1 MNNAHTLHSLLN
13 IIMHRMVMVETMV
26 CEDEHFSKTEVS
38 KELKFCYGII
48 ERCRKVLDKAEV
60 ESG

>member
-1 MNNAHTLHSLLN
+1 
-13 IIMHRMVMVETMV
+13 MVMVETMV